1 MNSISHFL
9 YPLYA
14 VVCVYLYIFIL
25 RKKCPQ
31 TAFFGLVTSLLIPP
45 FGLIFALAQLLP
57 DKQSEIKKIRNDVFV
72 ISLIDADTEKF
83 RVPMSEAVILN
94 DQAVCC
100 TLLMDALKND
110 ASKYI
115 VGIKEAL
122 MKGDPETAHY
132 AAAAVMELQRVLLN
146 KVRQLDVYYQKRSY
160 SNTELLEYIDTL
172 KKTLDLRIFDSDDE
186 SWLESSLEEV
196 LNFIV
201 NTMPSPRAYSDR
213 IDLALHK
220 RNYTE
225 ALKYASEY
233 LVKYPCEEDAYMY
246 IIQTLLGLRDVT
258 SLQALI
264 NSLLIRPIELTDK
277 TLQYIRF
284 LTVTGIVTS

>member
-1 MNSISHFL
+1 MNSVSQFL

-14 VVCVYLYIFIL
+14 VVCICFYIFIL
-25 RKKCPQ
+25 RKKCPR
-31 TAFFGLVTSLLIPP
+31 TSFFGLITSLLIPP
-45 FGLIFALAQLLP
+45 FGLIFALTLILP
-57 DKQSEIKKIRNDVFV
+57 DKQNEIKKIRDDVFV
-72 ISLIDADTEKF
+72 ISPIDTDTEKF

-110 ASKYI
+110 ATKYI

-146 KVRQLDVYYQKRSY
+146 KVRQLDVYYQKRTY
-160 SNTELLEYIDTL
+160 SNIELHEYIDTL

-186 SWLESSLEEV
+186 SWLQSSLEEV

-201 NTMPSPRAYSDR
+201 STMPSPRAYSDR
-213 IDLALHK
+213 IELALHK

-233 LVKYPCEEDAYMY
+233 IIKYPYEEDAYMY
-246 IIQTLLGLRDVT
+246 VIQTLLALRDVA

-264 NSLLIRPIELTDK
+264 NGLLSRPVELTDK
-277 TLQYIRF
+277 TLQYIHF
-284 LTVTGIVTS
+284 LTTTGIVTS